1 MKIKLLLLLFLP
13 LAGLSQTKHVLF
25 LGNSYTGV
33 NNLPAL
39 VKSVAESVDDT
50 LVYDSNTPGGYTLEG
65 HRSNTTSLTK
75 IMTGGWDYVVLQEQS
90 QRPSFPE
97 SQVAVEVYPYAHELD
112 SIIHE
117 YNTCATTLFY
127 MTWGRK
133 NGDASNCPVWPP
145 VCTYE
150 GMDSLLSLRY
160 QYMADVNN
168 GIVSPVGAVWKY
180 IRENYPEIE
189 LYAGDESHPSAAG
202 SYAAALCFY
211 VAIFQKSPLP
221 VSYNFSL
228 SETDANKIKNAVNE
242 VVYLAMNDWH
252 IGEYELSNDFDYSNT
267 GLDYSFTNNSMNYE
281 GYLWTIDG
289 ITYTDLNPS
298 HTFPDNG
305 IYTVELL
312 VYNACDTLIL
322 QEEISIGD
330 VHSAFFTAEYSLYPN
345 PVKTELWITSE
356 NTIQYVNVYAVSGEL
371 LLSKPFTDNSISLIE
386 LPKGVYF
393 LEIIFTNDQKVYS
406 KILKH

>member
-252 IGEYELSNDFDYSNT
+252 IGEYELSNAFDYSNT

-356 NTIQYVNVYAVSGEL
+356 NTIQCVNVYAVSGEL

>member
-97 SQVAVEVYPYAHELD
+97 SQVAVEVYPYAYELD

-117 YNTCATTLFY
+117 YNACATTLFY

-189 LYAGDESHPSAAG
+189 LYAGDESHPSPAG

-252 IGEYELSNDFDYSNT
+252 IGEYELFNAFDYSNT

-298 HTFPDNG
+298 HTFPGNG

-312 VYNACDTLIL
+312 VFNACDTLIL

-356 NTIQYVNVYAVSGEL
+356 NTIQCVNVYAVSGEL